1 MILSI
6 LPVTSSAEELGAGVP
21 VDELGSDP
29 DIELVADKVT
39 REILVTM
46 AYDIP
51 NVVKSTKPALIVSSK
66 N

>member
-1 MILSI
+1 M
-6 LPVTSSAEELGAGVP
+6 
-21 VDELGSDP
+21 DELGSDP

-46 AYDIP
+46 ADDIP
-51 NVVKSTKPALIVSSK
+51 NVEKSTKPALIVSSK